1 MAVRLGVGVLFDG
14 IAAMEHTSECF
25 EAVNGRNNEIYY
37 SSCRYSKSIDC
48 TLSQLGF
55 PHLTPTFNHFRFC
68 SLLLQ
73 PWHCEPCV
81 SRSSNPNHPTGG
93 SRVEWRDN
101 RPPLEPLTHPGPT
114 PLPHT
119 VSHPRS
125 SKPVSPTSSHS
136 QLAHRMEKK
145 TGKKKCDDHRGLK
158 STSETELNPQRDA
171 FAGVYAPKT
180 TVPTAPPVP
189 TSPRCPTMLSCT
201 NTCLS

>member
-1 MAVRLGVGVLFDG
+1 MQIQQINRLVSNPPGF
-14 IAAMEHTSECF
+14 H
-25 EAVNGRNNEIYY
+25 Y
-37 SSCRYSKSIDC
+37 SLQSSTNC
-48 TLSQLGF
+48 
-55 PHLTPTFNHFRFC
+55 FC

-81 SRSSNPNHPTGG
+81 SQSSNPNHPTGG
-93 SRVEWRDN
+93 TRVEWRDN

-119 VSHPRS
+119 ASHPRS
-125 SKPVSPTSSHS
+125 PKPVTPASSHS

-145 TGKKKCDDHRGLK
+145 TGKKKCDDPRGLK

-171 FAGVYAPKT
+171 VAGVYAPKT
-180 TVPTAPPVP
+180 TVPTALPVP
-189 TSPRCPTMLSCT
+189 TSPWCPTMLSCT